1 MRLTGR
7 IDRSR
12 RKICQ
17 LSVDQFATSELQR
30 SPPDMLANP
39 HSNLHERYRQ
49 HRRQISTPNALEAA
63 KVPTLPAQAL
73 QRINAH
79 RRGQSLDQRPR
90 PMHDGAVSN
99 TNATAT
105 QQSRILAGGAHHP
118 RFSQSAH
125 FPQRSSPM
133 PVMPECPSLTSE
145 DLEALSNSTSNANH
159 PGMAYMNSSFITM
172 GNPSLGN
179 RPMDNNLNLMQQQQ
193 LQNAHVSCV
202 NSLDGQIL
210 GNSAWNFYQQGQLP
224 ATLRSQVNNISA
236 DERRLSVQ
244 SDITPSQRPHTP
256 KQANTRR
263 LPDRSYRSFFSQPL
277 TSNPDYFPITPATT
291 PFKKPAEL
299 AQYSTDMQSTPSKET
314 GHSARASGQ
323 SAYMQRARSLQ
334 GVAGS
339 TFSTSKIEMPSP
351 PNTASFEIDSF
362 DAFGSQQGSSFEIS
376 ESENFSQS
384 HYASSSATSSF
395 HSSPELAAMPS
406 PGDNHE
412 KAQKLPIFPAAS
424 SRATHRKALSTT
436 SSTSSAKP
444 RLSPRVAS
452 IDNLNLDAR
461 VHASIK
467 ETGITIDEIASYISG
482 PDPEDGKW
490 VCLHP
495 GCERRFGRKENIKSH
510 VQTHLGDRQYKCDHC
525 NKCFVRGHDLKR
537 HAKIHTGDKPYECL
551 CGNVFARHDALTR
564 HRQRGMC
571 IGGYKGI
578 VRKTTKRGRPK
589 KHRPELEER
598 QDKAA
603 KTRQRVAEKTSLH
616 SSSESVDC
624 PNSPPSEILENM
636 SIHGGSNPN
645 EDMPV
650 FSQPNFSL
658 PPSAFTF
665 TPPASP
671 RQSIGNQPSPT
682 QSRRSLTPSSDDE
695 MLPLSPSKRSL
706 EQIVEDTR
714 LPFISNADPYTD
726 IATTAAELSSP
737 HTAPTLSESSH
748 GSDLDIFISPDSS
761 ANFKHEFPDLSDP
774 DMAAFPD
781 YVNGSTFEPGL
792 DLFSSKTFSTG
803 TSMNDDYFSLQF
815 QVDDMTKEFF
825 MDC

>member
-1 MRLTGR
+1 M
-7 IDRSR
+7 IDPDARSVNR
-12 RKICQ
+12 RSIT
-17 LSVDQFATSELQR
+17 FATSALQR

-79 RRGQSLDQRPR
+79 RRGQSLDQRPL
-90 PMHDGAVSN
+90 HDGTVSI

-105 QQSRILAGGAHHP
+105 QQHQILAGGEQHP
-118 RFSQSAH
+118 QFSQSAH
-125 FPQRSSPM
+125 FPQHSSPM

-145 DLEALSNSTSNANH
+145 DLQALSNSTSNANH
-159 PGMAYMNSSFITM
+159 PGMAYMNSSFIAM
-172 GNPSLGN
+172 GNPSLGL

-193 LQNAHVSCV
+193 QQNAHVSCV
-202 NSLDGQIL
+202 NSLEGQIL
-210 GNSAWNFYQQGQLP
+210 DNGAWNFYQQGQLP
-224 ATLRSQVNNISA
+224 TTLRSQVNNLSA
-236 DERRLSVQ
+236 DGRRQSVQ

-256 KQANTRR
+256 KQANTRK
-263 LPDRSYRSFFSQPL
+263 LSIQSSWSFFSRPL
-277 TSNPDYFPITPATT
+277 TTDPDYFPITPATT

-299 AQYSTDMQSTPSKET
+299 AQYSTDMQSTPTKET
-314 GHSARASGQ
+314 GRSAPASVQ
-323 SAYMQRARSLQ
+323 SVYMQRAKSLQ

-339 TFSTSKIEMPSP
+339 TFSNSKIEMPSP
-351 PNTASFEIDSF
+351 PNTASFEIDNF
-362 DAFGSQQGSSFEIS
+362 DAFRSQQGSSFEIS
-376 ESENFSQS
+376 ESENLSQS

-395 HSSPELAAMPS
+395 QSSPELAAMPS
-406 PGDNHE
+406 PEDNHE
-412 KAQKLPIFPAAS
+412 KAHKLPIFPAAS
-424 SRATHRKALSTT
+424 NRPAHRKALSTSS
-436 SSTSSAKP
+436 SSTLTKP

-452 IDNLNLDAR
+452 IDSLNLDAR

-603 KTRQRVAEKTSLH
+603 KTRQRVAEKSSH
-616 SSSESVDC
+616 DSSSGCVDS

-636 SIHGGSNPN
+636 SLHGGSSPKEN
-645 EDMPV
+645 MPA
-650 FSQPNFSL
+650 FIQPNFSL

-671 RQSIGNQPSPT
+671 RQSLGNQPSPA
-682 QSRRSLTPSSDDE
+682 QSRRSLTPSSEDE
-695 MLPLSPSKRSL
+695 MLPLSPSKRPL
-706 EQIVEDTR
+706 EKIVEEPS
-714 LPFISNADPYTD
+714 LPFTSSADPYTD
-726 IATTAAELSSP
+726 IAASTAELSSP
-737 HTAPTLSESSH
+737 HTAPTLADSSH
-748 GSDLDIFISPDSS
+748 GSDLDIFISTDSS

-781 YVNGSTFEPGL
+781 YVNGSTFEPGM
-792 DLFSSKTFSTG
+792 DLFSSKTFSAG
-803 TSMNDDYFSLQF
+803 TSMNEDFFSLQF

>member
-1 MRLTGR
+1 
-7 IDRSR
+7 
-12 RKICQ
+12 
-17 LSVDQFATSELQR
+17 
-30 SPPDMLANP
+30 MLANP

-79 RRGQSLDQRPR
+79 RRGQSLDQRPLHVQRPR
-90 PMHDGAVSN
+90 PMHDGAVSI

-105 QQSRILAGGAHHP
+105 QQAQILAGGAHHP

-125 FPQRSSPM
+125 FPQHSSPM

-145 DLEALSNSTSNANH
+145 DLQALSNSTSNANH
-159 PGMAYMNSSFITM
+159 PGMAYMNSSFITL
-172 GNPSLGN
+172 GNPSLGI

-210 GNSAWNFYQQGQLP
+210 DNGAWSFYQQGQLP
-224 ATLRSQVNNISA
+224 TTLRPQVNNLSA
-236 DERRLSVQ
+236 DGRRQSVQ

-256 KQANTRR
+256 KQANTH
-263 LPDRSYRSFFSQPL
+263 
-277 TSNPDYFPITPATT
+277 YFPITPATT

-314 GHSARASGQ
+314 GRSAPSSAQ
-323 SAYMQRARSLQ
+323 SAYMQRAKSLQ

-339 TFSTSKIEMPSP
+339 TFSNSKIEMPSP

-376 ESENFSQS
+376 ESENLSQS

-395 HSSPELAAMPS
+395 QSSPELAAMPS
-406 PGDNHE
+406 PEENHE

-436 SSTSSAKP
+436 SSSSLTKP

-452 IDNLNLDAR
+452 IDSLNLDAR

-603 KTRQRVAEKTSLH
+603 KTRQRVAEKSSLH
-616 SSSESVDC
+616 SSSGSVDS

-636 SIHGGSNPN
+636 SLHGGSSPK

-671 RQSIGNQPSPT
+671 RQSLGNQPSPT
-682 QSRRSLTPSSDDE
+682 QSRRSLTPSSEDE
-695 MLPLSPSKRSL
+695 MLPLSPSKRPL
-706 EQIVEDTR
+706 EKIVEEPS

-726 IATTAAELSSP
+726 IATSTAELSSP
-737 HTAPTLSESSH
+737 HTAPTLADSSH

-792 DLFSSKTFSTG
+792 DLFSSKTFSAS
-803 TSMNDDYFSLQF
+803 TSMNDDFFSLQF